1 MLFVYGVGC
10 SRLLL
15 HHRTLKALTDIDFR
29 HFEVQNE
36 EKCHHDQHSMEDS
49 CKNRIG
55 KHTPQQ
61 VHHGENDRN
70 GSHRKTAVKFVAAC
84 LHLLALRFQHIKKA
98 RRIRAHR
105 LYRQTQTSPKAP
117 STPMQ

>member
-1 MLFVYGVGC
+1 MYF
-10 SRLLL
+10 LLK
-15 HHRTLKALTDIDFR
+15 TFTDIDFL

-36 EKCHHDQHSMEDS
+36 QKCHHDQHSMEDS
-49 CKNRIG
+49 RKNAIVN
-55 KHTPQQ
+55 HAPQQ
-61 VHHGENDRN
+61 VHQGKND
-70 GSHRKTAVKFVAAC
+70 GDGGHRKTTVKFVATC